1 MFIMMTINVLKA
13 RMEEMKVAEKASKV
27 VDASVKAVKGA
38 MPVTNKKFEETK
50 EGLIIND
57 LHADLRISRLESALV
72 NAGLIT
78 EAEVDVDMT
87 EEVMETRE
95 QLAQYEAQMLEEKKA
110 QDLEEA
116 KAKMAQRI
124 EKTKTHVR
132 NITGFF
138 MPNITVVKEEKVEK
152 KEEVV
157 MTEREQALANELE
170 AAKLRAQEMEQQLI
184 VMQEQ
189 VNSISNHFKPAPQQE
204 VVQPT
209 GEQPATRRL
218 RGQFADPSESQFD
231 YKAGSEEA

>member
-1 MFIMMTINVLKA
+1 MMTINVLKA
-13 RMEEMKVAEKASKV
+13 RMEEMKLAEKASKV
-27 VDASVKAVKGA
+27 VDASVKAVKGS
-38 MPVTNKKFEETK
+38 MPVTNRKFEETK

-72 NAGLIT
+72 NAGMMS
-78 EAEVDVDMT
+78 EEEVDADVT
-87 EEVMETRE
+87 QELVETRKHMIE
-95 QLAQYEAQMLEEKKA
+95 YEAQMLEEKKA
-110 QDLEEA
+110 KDLEEA

-138 MPNITVVKEEKVEK
+138 MPNITVVKEEK

-157 MTEREQALANELE
+157 MTEREEALAAELE
-170 AAKLRAQEMEQQLI
+170 AANLRAQEMEQQLI

>member
-1 MFIMMTINVLKA
+1 MMTINVLKA

-27 VDASVKAVKGA
+27 VDASVKAVKGV

-95 QLAQYEAQMLEEKKA
+95 QMMQYEAQMLEEKKA
-110 QDLEEA
+110 KDLEEA

-138 MPNITVVKEEKVEK
+138 MPNITVVKEEK
-152 KEEVV
+152 KEEK
-157 MTEREQALANELE
+157 TDRELE
-170 AAKLRAQEMEQQLI
+170 LEMELESTYFIAEQMAKKNDYLQQQLNA
-184 VMQEQ
+184 MQEQ
-189 VNSISNHFKPAPQQE
+189 VNSISNHFKPAPQPE

-209 GEQPATRRL
+209 GDKPATRRL
-218 RGQFADPSESQFD
+218 RGQFADPSESKFD